1 MKFQL
6 LLIFGILATSCKDN
20 TFKITGAWENNS
32 NKIYLF
38 KSNQEFLKIDYEKSM
53 ILEKGIWKKL
63 KNEKLNNRFELT
75 IKINET
81 KTMDYNSKKILGLRK
96 ISITPISENEIQL
109 KDKTTITLKKIN

>member
-6 LLIFGILATSCKDN
+6 LLIFGILVTSCKDN

-38 KSNQEFLKIDYEKSM
+38 KSNQEFLKIDYEKSI
-53 ILEKGIWKKL
+53 ILEKGVWKRL
-63 KNEKLNNRFELT
+63 KNDELNNRFELS
-75 IKINET
+75 IKIKET

-96 ISITPISENEIQL
+96 ISITPISKNEIQL
-109 KDKTTITLKKIN
+109 KDKATITLKKIN

>member
-6 LLIFGILATSCKDN
+6 LLIFVILATSCKDN
-20 TFKITGAWENNS
+20 TFKITGAWGNNS

-38 KSNQEFLKIDYEKSM
+38 KSNQEFIKIDYEKSM
-53 ILEKGIWKKL
+53 ILEKGIWKRL
-63 KNEKLNNRFELT
+63 KNEKLSNRFELT

-81 KTMDYNSKKILGLRK
+81 KTVDYNSKKILGLRK